1 VSSTAKVVYFIV
13 ALLVMACFAVG
24 SVMMAEDRPGIAAV
38 LFIVAIVGA
47 GVGFATKRK
56 VMKR

>member
-1 VSSTAKVVYFIV
+1 VYFIV

-56 VMKR
+56 GMKR